1 MSALKNL
8 AKSAIGSMASRTPAR
23 LRHIAMERF
32 CQQGDDQEAA
42 DLVARLAPLLGISAV
57 VARGEYGVIQSA
69 PNDTVVFGQ
78 YAKHGIWA
86 KHTNQIFIKFF
97 RERGGGTYVD
107 IGANIGLT
115 TIPVAQNDKVNCIAF
130 EPDPVNFANLKVNV
144 RNNCPHRNVK
154 MESLALCEKRC
165 TLSFEL
171 ADRNLG
177 DHRMASRNG
186 AATER
191 RVIKVPGAPLDEQ
204 IDDLHGPLAVKC
216 DTQGAE
222 PFVIA
227 GGQKVLSQ
235 ANLVVL
241 EFWPHGMIRM
251 GGDPGTVI
259 DFLAEFERVT
269 ILPKED
275 KGAAMPSSA
284 PDSAA
289 TLREFVERYHDTPTE
304 YCDVV
309 AERR

>member
-1 MSALKNL
+1 MSALKSL
-8 AKSAIGSMASRTPAR
+8 AKSAIGSVAACAPAR

-32 CQQGDDQEAA
+32 CQQGDHQEAA

-57 VARGEYGVIQSA
+57 LARGEYGVIQSA
-69 PNDTVVFGQ
+69 PNDTVVFGH
-78 YAKHGIWA
+78 YAKHGTWA
-86 KHTNQIFIKFF
+86 KHTNQILIEFF

-115 TIPVAQNDKVNCIAF
+115 TIPVAQNNKINCIAF

-144 RNNCPHRNVK
+144 GNNCPHRNVK

-165 TLSFEL
+165 ILFFEL

-186 AATER
+186 ASTER
-191 RVIKVPGAPLDEQ
+191 RVIKVPGAPLDEE
-204 IDDLHGPLAVKC
+204 IHDLLGPLAVKC

-227 GGQKVLSQ
+227 GGQKVLSR
-235 ANLVVL
+235 ADLVIL
-241 EFWPHGMIRM
+241 EFWPHGMTRM
-251 GGDPGTVI
+251 GGDPEMVI
-259 DFLAEFERVT
+259 DFLNEFERVT
-269 ILPKED
+269 IFPKED
-275 KGAAMPSSA
+275 KGAAMPSPA

-289 TLREFVERYHDTPTE
+289 TLREFVERFHDTPTE